1 MQNGWAFSG
10 ATATKAQAHRRRC
23 MSLPPLQAGEAE
35 RLMAEFLATRGV
47 SVCPRLPH
55 PLCAT
60 NRTVVAGWVARAVCS
75 LRVPFGR
82 CYAPRHNAENG
93 PS

>member
-47 SVCPRLPH
+47 SVCPTRYALPT
-55 PLCAT
+55 AQ
-60 NRTVVAGWVARAVCS
+60 RSQDG
-75 LRVPFGR
+75 
-82 CYAPRHNAENG
+82 
-93 PS
+93 